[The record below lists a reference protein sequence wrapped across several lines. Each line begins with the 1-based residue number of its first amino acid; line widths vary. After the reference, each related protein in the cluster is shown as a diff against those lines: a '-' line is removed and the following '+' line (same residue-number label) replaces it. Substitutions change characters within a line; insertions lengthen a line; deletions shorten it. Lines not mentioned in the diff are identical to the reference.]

1 MPFISIIT
9 PCYNEEENVREIYG
23 QVKQVL
29 SELEGYTY
37 EHIFIDNASQD
48 KTVAILREIAKEGP
62 RVKVIVNAR
71 NFGQTRS
78 PYHAKVKAKLI

>member
-37 EHIFIDNASQD
+37 EHIIIDNGIDCRCSLGEA
-48 KTVAILREIAKEGP
+48 
-62 RVKVIVNAR
+62 
-71 NFGQTRS
+71 
-78 PYHAKVKAKLI
+78 